1 MRILVT
7 GGCGFIGSNFI
18 RLVLAQC
25 GKTEIVNLDKLTYAG
40 NLANLADLPPDQ
52 ARRHRFVQRDIA
64 DRAWYLLCLRRKNP
78 THRALCGGKP
88 CGSLHP

>member
-25 GKTEIVNLDKLTYAG
+25 GKTEIVNLDKLIFIG
-40 NLANLADLPPDQ
+40 VPDNDL
-52 ARRHRFVQRDIA
+52 
-64 DRAWYLLCLRRKNP
+64 L
-78 THRALCGGKP
+78 GKSAQMHHDG
-88 CGSLHP
+88 CACR